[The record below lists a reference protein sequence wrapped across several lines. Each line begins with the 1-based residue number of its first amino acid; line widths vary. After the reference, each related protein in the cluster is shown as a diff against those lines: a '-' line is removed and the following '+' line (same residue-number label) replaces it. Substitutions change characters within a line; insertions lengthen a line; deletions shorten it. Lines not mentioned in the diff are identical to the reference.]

1 MKEHTLKTEDKK
13 KEKIKT
19 KFYIN
24 NKYLVLK
31 KTSFLFKNRKKIKS
45 KFNLN

>member
-31 KTSFLFKNRKKIKS
+31 KLLFYLKIEKKLNQ
-45 KFNLN
+45 NLI